1 MKDFQ
6 IGLCGKNKNNQIL
19 QNFFKNVDRYYQ
31 TKLLL
36 SKCFVE
42 LLSLLSWLF
51 LIPQW

>member
-31 TKLLL
+31 TNFLNVLL
-36 SKCFVE
+36 SYYHYCHGCF
-42 LLSLLSWLF
+42 
-51 LIPQW
+51 